1 MNKEIV
7 FVEERKRSKKRIEIT
22 ETDLMMMIVIEKVG
36 FCSIE
41 TFVNFADL
49 KSRTVQ
55 GRFTKLM
62 EFGYLTREREGLYF
76 PYQYFLTQKGMN
88 FVFEHFYLSW
98 MVSDEDYTRKAP
110 RRAIKNARHQNLV
123 AGLILLIISNH
134 PLKTPLNALE
144 CVLSERDTQFVRFWE
159 KSGRII
165 KPIHHNWLVDPVL
178 FNEPL
183 NDVLYVEDDL
193 VVGFEIELT
202 YKGRERTDEKIGL
215 HFLKDLSVWFVPDN
229 KKALISYLHNSGFRS
244 FQTEKM
250 VFEMKEDD
258 LKTVFLEFLPKM
270 NDQREI
276 KRQKRV
282 EKELINEKKTA
293 LYNWFDKMER
303 MLFCL
308 KAQDINPL
316 KKQMIE
322 DIEQQKTVNPKE
334 RFEELIK
341 NRLKQLDQDI
351 QYHRERINNSK
362 GSLFNREL
370 KEQHKR
376 TLENAKFEI
385 EVCKNEIKNLNSIVL
400 EDIEI

>member
-36 FCSIE
+36 FCAIE

-98 MVSDEDYTRKAP
+98 MVSDEEYIRKAP

-123 AGLILLIISNH
+123 AGLILLIIFNH

-144 CVLSERDTQFVRFWE
+144 CVLSERDVQFVRFWE

-165 KPIHHNWLVDPVL
+165 NPIHHNWMINPALLD
-178 FNEPL
+178 EPL
-183 NDVLYVEDDL
+183 NDVLYIEDDL
-193 VVGFEIELT
+193 VIGFEIELT
-202 YKGRERTDEKIGL
+202 YKGRERTEEKIGL
-215 HFLKDLSVWFVPDN
+215 HFLKDLSVWFVPEN
-229 KKALISYLHNSGFRS
+229 KKALISFLNNRDFRVLYS
-244 FQTEKM
+244 DKL

-258 LKTVFLEFLPKM
+258 LKTSFLEFLPKM

-276 KRQKRV
+276 KRQYRV

-293 LYNWFDKMER
+293 MYNWLDR
-303 MLFCL
+303 MRSMLSCL
-308 KAQDINPL
+308 KAKDINPL
-316 KKQMIE
+316 KEQLIE
-322 DIEQQKTVNPKE
+322 DIEKHKTINPKE
-334 RFEELIK
+334 RFEELIEK
-341 NRLKQLDQDI
+341 RLKQLDQDI

-362 GSLFNREL
+362 SSLFNREL

-376 TLENAKFEI
+376 TLEDANLKIEI
-385 EVCKNEIKNLNSIVL
+385 CKNEIENLNSIVL